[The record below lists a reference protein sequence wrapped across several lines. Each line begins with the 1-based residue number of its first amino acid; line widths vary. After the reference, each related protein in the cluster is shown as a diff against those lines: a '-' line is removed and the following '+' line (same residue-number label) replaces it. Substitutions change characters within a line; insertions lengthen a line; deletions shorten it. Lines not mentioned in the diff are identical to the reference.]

1 MTTVALSANAPP
13 RESMAGRALSGAAQ
27 LWLLVAVIGQWVFF
41 YYIARF
47 YGPSTLGGDFHA
59 WTRNTNLIKGYVA
72 GDGAGNLMFGA
83 HALLAGIIAFG
94 GALQLVPYLR
104 ARASAVHRWNGRL
117 FMVTA
122 LSVSISGLYLIWVR
136 GSSPTLLGACATSLN
151 AVLIMAFVVQAWRS
165 AVARDIAEH
174 RRWALRAYLVANGQW
189 FTRVGVYAV
198 GILYRP
204 AIEPF
209 FVVWGFGCTL
219 VPLAVLELFL
229 RVRDRSGSAGQWAM
243 AGALGTL
250 TVLTAVGVVGYGLS
264 IRPLLSGFQAR

>member
-1 MTTVALSANAPP
+1 MTTLALSPNAPP
-13 RESMAGRALSGAAQ
+13 RDRMASRALAGAAQ

-47 YGPSTLGGDFHA
+47 YGPSTLSGNFHA
-59 WTRNTNLIKGYVA
+59 WTRNSNLIKGYVA

-83 HALLAGIIAFG
+83 HALLAGVIAFG

-104 ARASAVHRWNGRL
+104 VRASALHRWNGRL

-122 LSVSISGLYLIWVR
+122 LGVSISGLYLIWVR
-136 GSSPTLLGACATSLN
+136 GSSPTLLGAFATSLN
-151 AVLIMAFVVQAWRS
+151 AVLIIAFVIQAWRS

-198 GILYRP
+198 GILARP
-204 AIEPF
+204 VIEPF
-209 FVVWGFGCTL
+209 FVIWGFGCTL
-219 VPLAVLELFL
+219 VPLAVLELYL
-229 RVRDRSGSAGQWAM
+229 RTRDQSGPAGQWAM
-243 AGALGTL
+243 AGALGGL
-250 TVLTAVGVVGYGLS
+250 TALTAVGIFGYAMA
-264 IRPLLSGFQAR
+264 IRPLLSGL